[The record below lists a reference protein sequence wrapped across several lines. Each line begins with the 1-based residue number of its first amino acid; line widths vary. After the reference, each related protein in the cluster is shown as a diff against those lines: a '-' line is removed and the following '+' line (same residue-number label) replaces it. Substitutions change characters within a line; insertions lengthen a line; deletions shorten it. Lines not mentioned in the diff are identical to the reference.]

1 MLAHYSGQICI
12 VKISAS
18 CPMEQSFYM
27 FRVYRLLYIHFEQ
40 CKLILSPQCIFLL
53 TKYLNRVPPTWTN
66 KEREQIAAIKPPPLP
81 QKKISS
87 FNFIIIY
94 NFTYIKNDSFD
105 ILIFIKFK
113 KILVCCF
120 NVYGNFYTKK
130 TGM

>member
-1 MLAHYSGQICI
+1 MQIDFVTTMYFFI
-12 VKISAS
+12 DKVFK
-18 CPMEQSFYM
+18 
-27 FRVYRLLYIHFEQ
+27 
-40 CKLILSPQCIFLL
+40 SPF
-53 TKYLNRVPPTWTN
+53 PPTWTN
-66 KEREQIAAIKPPPLP
+66 KEREQIAAIKPPPPLP